1 MVIRKPVLEGKLNSA
16 LKCVK
21 CGKQYDKN
29 SSNGTIDYH
38 FNICKGTGIPT
49 TLNTPI
55 TPIVQISSTNSRK
68 RANTERSNN
77 NLSNQDPFSKSTEDS
92 LIMQRTICNHIVN
105 LVIDSGMSY
114 SAATG
119 PAMRRFVQS
128 ISNFNSI
135 PSRRTICRSIQTKF
149 DAYKSSISETFNKI
163 NSKCSLQFD
172 ELSKNELQVMIMSVN
187 YFYQDEFVQKYLGIF
202 DIKEAQKQSIVSYL
216 YNLNACIIKIESI
229 EEINLDEPLPEISTV
244 ITPPKNDQSD
254 GGSSDEDS
262 DWEAAEFKIAPI
274 NNSGVNDSTVLNILN
289 EFRQNL
295 IKSLKDRLET
305 AKKMKH

>member
-1 MVIRKPVLEGKLNSA
+1 MVIRKPVLEGKLNCA

-49 TLNTPI
+49 TSNTPI

-172 ELSKNELQVMIMSVN
+172 ELSKNELQPV
-187 YFYQDEFVQKYLGIF
+187 YLHTLL
-202 DIKEAQKQSIVSYL
+202 AQKQFIVSYL

-229 EEINLDEPLPEISTV
+229 EEINLDEPLPEMSTV

-274 NNSGVNDSTVLNILN
+274 NNSGVNYSTVLNILN
-289 EFRQNL
+289 QFKQNL